1 MACKTAEELI
11 ALAKSEEIEI
21 TEAEAGAYF
30 AELSECEIK
39 DENPAV
45 VAGFRGTIAWSGLW
59 LFVLIF
65 FDFIRLFS

>member
-45 VAGFRGTIAWSGLW
+45 TAGFPEAIAL
-59 LFVLIF
+59 
-65 FDFIRLFS
+65 